1 MGRQFLWRLK
11 ELQTGLDPLG
21 GCNRAVVP
29 LQLGHRHYVDRS
41 DITSVLE
48 NRFKSLTGISE
59 KVTKYFVTSVIKET
73 SHHITAYAISHHVF
87 IPEHHTSKCNNKQML
102 GPQYQ
107 FTSGLMLLG
116 WWLRVHSLPISVAPP
131 QENLE
136 PQQNQSELQYKRYLV
151 EVERFLKQDPHFSAK
166 MENSSV
172 EDIIRGKLN
181 QELDHVHIDIQQKT
195 GRYEEGGVK
204 PPEVNPQSQTR
215 HCRRKRLR
223 HAVDY
228 QAILKQFEHLNYMN
242 PDKFEVEDLDLLMRE
257 INKRLEQVDKSQ
269 WEEFKKYQM
278 MKEHKRRAYIKSL
291 TEEERKKEEKRYQ
304 EIQQKRANHPKINH
318 PGSEDQLKQVWE
330 ETDGLDPD
338 DFNSKTFFKLHDN
351 NGDGFLDETELEALF
366 NKELEKFYDDTT
378 EDNAIQMEVERM
390 QMRNHIFAEVDTN
403 KDRVISFSEFMES
416 VNSNAFAQNKEW
428 ETIDQ
433 NPVYTE
439 EELKEFEQK
448 LAKEHSNVGR
458 KVEELQQQRDLK
470 EEEISLQAGEA
481 KEKL

>member
-1 MGRQFLWRLK
+1 MVTQFLASRWRRKREARGAAVLTAGNSLEEKDLK
-11 ELQTGLDPLG
+11 
-21 GCNRAVVP
+21 R
-29 LQLGHRHYVDRS
+29 
-41 DITSVLE
+41 
-48 NRFKSLTGISE
+48 
-59 KVTKYFVTSVIKET
+59 
-73 SHHITAYAISHHVF
+73 
-87 IPEHHTSKCNNKQML
+87 ML

-166 MENSSV
+166 MENFSV

-181 QELDHVHIDIQQKT
+181 QELDHVHIDI
-195 GRYEEGGVK
+195 
-204 PPEVNPQSQTR
+204 
-215 HCRRKRLR
+215 RRKLDDMKREELNRLR
-223 HAVDY
+223 SILKAKHAIAEEKGHAVDY

-242 PDKFEVEDLDLLMRE
+242 PDKFEVEDLDLLMKG
-257 INKRLEQVDKSQ
+257 INKRLEQVDESQ
-269 WEEFKKYQM
+269 REEFKKYQM

-390 QMRNHIFAEVDTN
+390 QMRNHVFAEVDTN